1 MIFITGS
8 SSFVGQKLIQKLKK
22 EKIHFIGIDNNINN
36 YSEKKMY
43 KRNINDKII
52 SKLIK
57 KNSTI
62 IHLAAISNVKDCQS
76 NPIDT
81 LKSNINGT
89 INILDQSIKKKAK
102 HFIFASTEWVYPNKN
117 KVFKENYKINIDDLD
132 NNYSVSKLVGEEIL
146 LKFKN
151 KIKITILRFG
161 IIYSDRKNGGS
172 AVESLVNSVKN
183 SNFLKIG
190 SKKTS
195 RRFVHIDDII
205 EGIFICYKKKVA
217 GTFNLSG
224 DKDITLE
231 KIIKTSSKF
240 LNKKI
245 KINIEANSKPSVR
258 RVSNLKSK
266 KILGWYPN
274 ININDGIKK
283 ILK

>member
-8 SSFVGQKLIQKLKK
+8 SSFVGQKLIRKLKR
-22 EKIHFIGIDNNINN
+22 EKIPFIGIDNNINN
-36 YSEKKMY
+36 YSEKKIY
-43 KRNINDKII
+43 KRNINDKSI

-57 KNSTI
+57 KNSTV

-89 INILDQSIKKKAK
+89 INILNQSIKKKAK

-117 KVFKENYKINIDDLD
+117 KVFKEDYKINIDDLD

-183 SNFLKIG
+183 SNVLKIG

-195 RRFVHIDDII
+195 RRFIHIDDITD
-205 EGIFICYKKKVA
+205 GIFACYKKKIV
-217 GTFNLSG
+217 GIFNLSG
-224 DKDITLE
+224 DKDVALE

-240 LNKKI
+240 LNKKV
-245 KINIEANSKPSVR
+245 KIDIEANSKPSVR
-258 RVSNLKSK
+258 KVSNSKSK
-266 KILGWYPN
+266 KILGWYPK
-274 ININDGIKK
+274 IDINDGIKK